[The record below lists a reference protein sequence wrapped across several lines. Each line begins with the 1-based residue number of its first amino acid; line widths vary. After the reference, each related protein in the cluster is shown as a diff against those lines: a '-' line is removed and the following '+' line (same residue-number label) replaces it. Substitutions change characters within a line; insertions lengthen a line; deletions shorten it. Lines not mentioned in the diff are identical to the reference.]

1 MHILRAY
8 CVEVGRILD
17 VYQARAL
24 FFAQEEPRHRF
35 QFQCSDDACR
45 AETATKVT
53 AVNYDKLVAEGDQIV
68 LKPHFRMNP
77 RSPHVEACEWVARE
91 RSSGLREAPDANERK
106 PNQVGF
112 RHLKRSD
119 LLDIYVQDL
128 PPASAASR
136 ARDGAPRAQLA
147 DIERRW
153 SEEPGVRRKG
163 SDNYT
168 RTSSLEALVTVYELL
183 EPSERRAVKLRVG
196 AAKRLPYSKAF
207 CRVEHYFSARGDRI
221 FHGGVRVRN
230 HGPNF
235 TVRFFDQVR
244 RADAVGNNEA
254 LEVTF
259 YLKRAVLLEHW
270 NGKFLVAQL
279 TEAALAGHYAHCYFF
294 GRLVPHRTSRCRLV
308 VEVKSLD
315 HLAFTLRAK
324 GLTQHRLS

>member
-45 AETATKVT
+45 AATATKVI

-77 RSPHVEACEWVARE
+77 QSAHVEACEWVARE
-91 RSSGLREAPDANERK
+91 RRSGLREAADANERK
-106 PNQVGF
+106 PNHVGF

-119 LLDIYVQDL
+119 LVDIYV
-128 PPASAASR
+128 PAASVASR
-136 ARDGAPRAQLA
+136 TRDGVPQAQLA
-147 DIERRW
+147 DTERRW

-183 EPSERRAVKLRVG
+183 EPSERRTVKLRVG
-196 AAKRLPYSKAF
+196 TAKRLPYSKAF
-207 CRVEHYFSARGDRI
+207 CRVGHYFSVHGDRI
-221 FHGGVRVRN
+221 FHGGVPRS
-230 HGPNF
+230 
-235 TVRFFDQVR
+235 QV
-244 RADAVGNNEA
+244 
-254 LEVTF
+254 
-259 YLKRAVLLEHW
+259 
-270 NGKFLVAQL
+270 
-279 TEAALAGHYAHCYFF
+279 
-294 GRLVPHRTSRCRLV
+294 
-308 VEVKSLD
+308 
-315 HLAFTLRAK
+315 
-324 GLTQHRLS
+324 